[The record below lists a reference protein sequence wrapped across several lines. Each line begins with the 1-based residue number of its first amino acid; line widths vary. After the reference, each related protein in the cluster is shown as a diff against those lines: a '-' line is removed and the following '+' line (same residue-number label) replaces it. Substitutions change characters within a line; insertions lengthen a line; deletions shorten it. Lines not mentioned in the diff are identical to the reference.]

1 VVEVVMGIRDRIN
14 KLLGGEAV
22 ASYDKDVKDEPE
34 PDAGEEYRDVRD
46 MKETEALAAFDRL
59 SDADDSRGEADY
71 R

>member
-1 VVEVVMGIRDRIN
+1 MGIRDRIN

-22 ASYDKDVKDEPE
+22 GSYE
-34 PDAGEEYRDVRD
+34 PDKADDDDDKNEPAYGDTRDA
-46 MKETEALAAFDRL
+46 KETEALAAFDRL